1 LYCSGSSSGG
11 KGSIRI
17 RLYYHEQR
25 DNFLGCFLDQLRH
38 GDNQPKAPVTTKT
51 MVVRLMGEEPPGS
64 SSFSRRSFLL
74 SSSSSIKY
82 LCLALL
88 LVCGAVIPN
97 ISKSMTLLS
106 RGGSHMKVQ
115 DEDEENAM
123 NVPLPRAWFSVP
135 TETLSSSSTAAKIAA
150 TTWTQRR
157 EEGEET
163 MTHGM
168 EQQPAMNSTTLNT
181 GQEATTT
188 TILLS
193 TPTTQSA
200 AHETKQQ
207 EQQPQKNQEVMVQIT
222 GETKEVPT
230 AATTQKTQSDS
241 NNQSNDKTNEKTKPL
256 NILILYPDDWRH
268 DTIGKENSI
277 LQTPFLDSLADQG
290 IRFRQNAVTSSICWV
305 SRATLFTGQW
315 ASRHQSHKLIC
326 PHFSAGYL
334 WNETSWPG
342 ILRKHGYFIGHVVRG
357 SKKSGSSKI
366 EHPLPA

>member
-1 LYCSGSSSGG
+1 
-11 KGSIRI
+11 
-17 RLYYHEQR
+17 
-25 DNFLGCFLDQLRH
+25 
-38 GDNQPKAPVTTKT
+38 
-51 MVVRLMGEEPPGS
+51 
-64 SSFSRRSFLL
+64 
-74 SSSSSIKY
+74 
-82 LCLALL
+82 
-88 LVCGAVIPN
+88 
-97 ISKSMTLLS
+97 
-106 RGGSHMKVQ
+106 MKVP
-115 DEDEENAM
+115 DEEEDAM
-123 NVPLPRAWFSVP
+123 NVPLTRAWFSVP

-150 TTWTQRR
+150 TTTAATWTQRR
-157 EEGEET
+157 EEGVT

-168 EQQPAMNSTTLNT
+168 EPQPAVNSTTLHT

-188 TILLS
+188 STLLS
-193 TPTTQSA
+193 TTTTPLA
-200 AHETKQQ
+200 VHDTKQLK
-207 EQQPQKNQEVMVQIT
+207 EQLQKNQEVMVQMT

-230 AATTQKTQSDS
+230 SATTQNAQSD
-241 NNQSNDKTNEKTKPL
+241 NNQSNDKMNEKKTKPL

-357 SKKSGSSKI
+357 RNERI
-366 EHPLPA
+366 LRR